1 MKKLGTLKWKGE
13 TPAWLRVDLL
23 NRTETMNE
31 LDVKSLQKEVE
42 RLKIEKADLAVHFLK
57 ISYIRLN
64 LIKRKL
70 YCVYK

>member
-31 LDVKSLQKEVE
+31 LDVKSL
-42 RLKIEKADLAVHFLK
+42 
-57 ISYIRLN
+57 
-64 LIKRKL
+64 
-70 YCVYK
+70 